1 MVVSTPVNPSDP
13 LAVTVSVKARKVT
26 VKGPKGEITKN
37 LGHMAIDIRVME
49 MSTKL
54 GGKGKYV
61 RIQMWNGAYK
71 HACAVTTFK
80 SLISN
85 MFVGVT
91 EVSIV
96 SSHFSASE

>member
-1 MVVSTPVNPSDP
+1 M
-13 LAVTVSVKARKVT
+13 SVKARKVT
-26 VKGPKGEITKN
+26 VSGPRGEITKN
-37 LGHMAIDIRVME
+37 LGHMAIDIRVLE

-85 MFVGVT
+85 MFIGVT
-91 EVSIV
+91 EVCTLTLLIA
-96 SSHFSASE
+96 SARLRYDFYFIPD